1 MKTQITKGKEQMLCF
16 RNEDGGMNDVS
27 NLIKQL
33 SAQIIIDDTVCLKL
47 LESKRLRIIDIIKQK
62 P

>member
-1 MKTQITKGKEQMLCF
+1 MLCF

-47 LESKRLRIIDIIKQK
+47 LESKRLRIIDIIQQK